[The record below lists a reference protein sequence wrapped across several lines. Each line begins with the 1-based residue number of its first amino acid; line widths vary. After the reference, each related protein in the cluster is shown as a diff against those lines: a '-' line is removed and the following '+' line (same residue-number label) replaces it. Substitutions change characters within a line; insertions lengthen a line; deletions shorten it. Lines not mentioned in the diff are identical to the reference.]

1 MPVTKKKIKSFLPDA
16 QMKNVNSILKMKQ
29 KYNKTLSKLPQ
40 KQAVSKSQIETTLL
54 QRSNM
59 RWSKSGKSKKTTKK
73 KKKTNKLSVGSKPR
87 KAEAE
92 AEVAEEGAPL
102 TLNKKEYERY
112 MLEFNYSKVW
122 DLEYASY
129 KDNEEYKE
137 LAKVNPSIYSV
148 NGAFYSKHNKSFI
161 ATLMTE
167 ENAGF
172 LGCLNYYLHLKQLVK
187 DSDGAY
193 PIIDMLIKHGF
204 NTIYDI
210 LLENNESFYLV
221 AFIAHLSSFGVVEN
235 ANDFLIS
242 LKKNKLHKA
251 LRDKD
256 IIAALQKAKLYT
268 RVKQFQLAGK

>member
-1 MPVTKKKIKSFLPDA
+1 MPVTKKNKIKSFLPDA
-16 QMKNVNSILKMKQ
+16 QMKNVNSILKIKQ
-29 KYNKTLSKLPQ
+29 KYNKTLSETSQ
-40 KQAVSKSQIETTLL
+40 KQVVSKSK
-54 QRSNM
+54 SNKKHK
-59 RWSKSGKSKKTTKK
+59 RKSI
-73 KKKTNKLSVGSKPR
+73 KLRVGAKPR
-87 KAEAE
+87 KPPSYVEAEAE
-92 AEVAEEGAPL
+92 AEAEAEEGAPL

-129 KDNEEYKE
+129 KDNEEYKA

-148 NGAFYSKHNKSFI
+148 NGAFYGKHNKSFI
-161 ATLMTE
+161 AALMNE

-172 LGCLNYYLHLKQLVK
+172 LGCLNYYLHLKTLVE
-187 DSDGAY
+187 DSEGIY

-221 AFIAHLSSFGVVEN
+221 AFIAHLSSFSVVEN

-242 LKKNKLHKA
+242 LKTNKLHKA

-268 RVKQFQLAGK
+268 RVKRFQLAGK